1 MTKTQV
7 MRTHSPSKVK
17 STYVTVSS
25 ILLASAF
32 ILWPNVPSAISPST
46 SISSE
51 SDQYSPL
58 QITFPL
64 DKYAMVMSSVPGFPI
79 EIREENTSFPL
90 TVTASSGKLLVMDG
104 SPGTQVRLSGTSLE
118 VKQAS
123 IIYWSPL
130 ASPPVKE
137 TTITVTSRA
146 LRSNSA
152 AGSASVHIVQDHD
165 GFYKIN

>member
-1 MTKTQV
+1 MIKTQV

-17 STYVTVSS
+17 STYVTASF

-32 ILWPNVPSAISPST
+32 FLWPNVPSAISPSA
-46 SISSE
+46 SISTE
-51 SDQYSPL
+51 SDQYSSL

-79 EIREENTSFPL
+79 EITEENNTFPL
-90 TVTASSGKLLVMDG
+90 TVTASSGKLLVMEG
-104 SPGTQVRLSGTSLE
+104 LTGNQVRSSGTSLE

-123 IIYWSPL
+123 TIYWSPL
-130 ASPPVKE
+130 ASPPVSE
-137 TTITVTSRA
+137 ATITVTSQA
-146 LRSNSA
+146 LYSNST